1 MKIRPR
7 NIPKFQYGGVPQ
19 WYLDRYGNRTALL
32 NWDLNQRY
40 DYANKN
46 LNTNDHRNAGNLDTV
61 YRKNMAYI
69 GTPGAISS
77 DIQSFYNSDGKG
89 MSAEDFVKFYNTN
102 AAKIRNHWA
111 QDQTYNANT
120 AKEHNQLYK
129 RMFASRSDQSMSPGS
144 DYNIGYQNNL
154 ENIEGSS
161 TWLRRMDQYEKEFDP
176 THPDSNRLHEITLSN
191 GTKAIVYKKANG
203 DIGLMKNSPSLPQVD
218 RDTFSRSL
226 LNTKTTPQIKIDTGG
241 EVDALEKVDKES
253 FANKLRAGLKNIDVA
268 GLIDGVRLAGNLINN
283 QRVYDIVNK
292 SIRPALQS
300 TYRTHRQVV
309 GDEATKQAYYRRA
322 AQGQTHAAKP
332 FTSDADRQM
341 AYQFEAKRIG
351 DELRAQGDLA
361 DNQEIRRTSD
371 ESNQHQWDNIRRA
384 TDVANQNKIAM
395 LDAQAKKAQLLA
407 QKESSDWTNID
418 QFLLGKQAKMEQNKA
433 EEKAWNRQ
441 LTELQAQQNLLNDE
455 ELQKLDLDRQDAYTA
470 WENAKPEEKET
481 LKNKVTEANKK
492 YQNRLLELR
501 RQAIQLYRE
510 SIGSYK
516 SGSKLE
522 YKYKDNTDK
531 YLYKTSRDIVEH
543 FRKMSKMTDDSR
555 IRSREKKIKLE
566 PHPRGNTRK
575 YQQGGLAPFTIY
587 RPLGVGGES
596 AVSSQVSNSTSS
608 NSSSDKKSDKEKDKL
623 DLAKKLFESLKGLPI
638 DVNMAYKEIFSV
650 FNKAKMFGED
660 LSTDDIASLYLSSMQ
675 KLNTLQHSQKAF
687 ENATANVTAKDGLQ
701 EYAVAAD
708 GRVVVQN
715 QDTLKIEY
723 KKLEDI
729 LNSKGKYNPLT
740 NNQLLQLRAHSPELA
755 FDDNIL
761 NVVNAGI
768 GINKIGAEIKSL
780 AGTIGSSENKLE
792 GISQVEANN
801 IRAGLQILAG
811 TNGTPDGYYQVTN
824 ESKDSKAKVVA
835 ALRYIES
842 VLPESYKTIL
852 KLHGGPNIED
862 TIAGYLSSGTN
873 DYSKQS
879 ISPLTGQASKGKD
892 GNNDGVKSNVYDQIQ
907 RGQLGVPRDF
917 SIITRDGNSK
927 FYSTDSKYI
936 SQLPDITEN
945 MSIQKMLSTGLG
957 AILDSRLGI
966 TFGDQLISPDNLKD
980 VMFDIGGGFTVV
992 TLPCKYQNGHKV
1004 VDLSLKD
1011 EFDKAVSEVSKT
1023 IPVNWQDS
1031 NFNQALATKLKEKG
1045 LDTLLSGNN
1054 LDPRMLGQFMVVT
1067 AYTTDRIN
1075 FDQKSRYIE
1084 KVNNPTS
1091 ELEQELIQ
1099 GLSTNKDKNDYELD
1113 VKDKIWGL
1121 EMTYDDIFRGNVF
1134 IPLNNDPLSAQM
1146 NNDTIKI
1153 DEARNLAQSYQYF
1166 QKAQKMKQS
1175 NSDILYEGK

>member
-19 WYLDRYGNRTALL
+19 WYLDRYGNRTTLL

-61 YRKNMAYI
+61 YRKNMAYT

-89 MSAEDFVKFYNTN
+89 MSAEDFVNFYNQN

-111 QDQTYNANT
+111 KDQTYNANT

-191 GTKAIVYKKANG
+191 GAKAIVYKKANG

-218 RDTFSRSL
+218 RDAFSRSL
-226 LNTKTTPQIKIDTGG
+226 LNTKTTPQIKTDTGG
-241 EVDALEKVDKES
+241 EIDALEIADKES
-253 FANKLRAGLKNIDVA
+253 FADKLRAGLKNVDVA

-341 AYQFEAKRIG
+341 AYQFEAKRVG

-395 LDAQAKKAQLLA
+395 LDTQAKKAQLLA

-418 QFLLGKQAKMEQNKA
+418 QFLLGKQAKIQQKQA

-470 WENAKPEEKET
+470 WENAKPEEKEA
-481 LKNKVTEANKK
+481 LKSKVTEANKK
-492 YQNRLLELR
+492 YQNRLLQLR
-501 RQAIQLYRE
+501 RDAIQLYKD
-510 SIGSYK
+510 SVGSYK

-596 AVSSQVSNSTSS
+596 AVSSQVSSS
-608 NSSSDKKSDKEKDKL
+608 AGNNSSSEKKSDKEKDKL
-623 DLAKKLFESLKGLPI
+623 DLAKKLFESLKGLPV

-675 KLNTLQHSQKAF
+675 KLNTLQHSQEAF
-687 ENATANVTAKDGLQ
+687 KNATTNVTAKDGLQ

-715 QDTLKIEY
+715 QDTAKIEY
-723 KKLEDI
+723 KRLEDI
-729 LNSKGKYNPLT
+729 LDSKGKYNPLT

-792 GISQVEANN
+792 GISQIEANKV
-801 IRAGLQILAG
+801 RAGLQILAG
-811 TNGTPDGYYQVTN
+811 TDGTPDGYYQVTN

-852 KLHGGPNIED
+852 KLHGGPNIEA
-862 TIAGYLSSGTN
+862 TIAGYLSSGTS

-879 ISPLTGQASKGKD
+879 IAPLTGSAAKDSKDSNEKI
-892 GNNDGVKSNVYDQIQ
+892 KSNPLMQMVQGEGGI
-907 RGQLGVPRDF
+907 PRKWEL
-917 SIITRDGNSK
+917 ITRDSNTRLSVDGM
-927 FYSTDSKYI
+927 FYPEIPKVKD
-936 SQLPDITEN
+936 D
-945 MSIQKMLSTGLG
+945 MSIDKMLSESGISG
-957 AILDSRLGI
+957 ILDSKQGI
-966 TFGDQLISPDNLKD
+966 TFGDQHISPEQLKD
-980 VMFDIGGGFTVV
+980 VMYSNTGGMIV
-992 TLPCKYQNGHKV
+992 TLPCKIVNGHKEINLGIKQTYEEAV
-1004 VDLSLKD
+1004 QEVESAGISKNNLEYSKALGTALK
-1011 EFDKAVSEVSKT
+1011 
-1023 IPVNWQDS
+1023 N
-1031 NFNQALATKLKEKG
+1031 KG
-1045 LDTLLSGNN
+1045 LNN
-1054 LDPRMLGQFMVVT
+1054 LVDNNGNIDKTKFGQFLVVE
-1067 AYTTDRIN
+1067 AYTTDKIKGLN
-1075 FDQKSRYIE
+1075 TSSQYIE
-1084 KVNNPTS
+1084 KVNNPTD
-1091 ELEQELIQ
+1091 ELEQRLVKA
-1099 GLSTNKDKNDYELD
+1099 LSTNDKKDDYSID
-1113 VKDKIWGL
+1113 INYWIWG
-1121 EMTYDDIFRGNVF
+1121 DDVYRGTVF
-1134 IPLNNDPLSAQM
+1134 IPLTNNLNAAINAWGNQINVED
-1146 NNDTIKI
+1146 
-1153 DEARNLAQSYQYF
+1153 ARELENKF
-1166 QKAQKMKQS
+1166 QNFNKASTMKSS
-1175 NSDILYEGK
+1175 NSNILYETK

>member
-32 NWDLNQRY
+32 NWDLDQRY

-61 YRKNMAYI
+61 YRKNMAYT

-89 MSAEDFVKFYNTN
+89 MSAEDFVNFYNQN

-111 QDQTYNANT
+111 KDQTYNANT

-191 GTKAIVYKKANG
+191 GAKAIVYKKANG

-218 RDTFSRSL
+218 RDAFSRSL
-226 LNTKTTPQIKIDTGG
+226 LNTKTTPQIKTDTGG
-241 EVDALEKVDKES
+241 EIDALEIADKES
-253 FANKLRAGLKNIDVA
+253 FADKLRAGLKNVDVA

-341 AYQFEAKRIG
+341 AYQFEAKRVG

-418 QFLLGKQAKMEQNKA
+418 QFLLGKQAKIQQKQA

-441 LTELQAQQNLLNDE
+441 LTELQVQQNLLNDE
-455 ELQKLDLDRQDAYTA
+455 ELQKLNLDRQDAYTA
-470 WENAKPEEKET
+470 WENAKPEEKEA
-481 LKNKVTEANKK
+481 LKSKVTEANKK
-492 YQNRLLELR
+492 YQNRLLQLR
-501 RQAIQLYRE
+501 RDAIQLYKD
-510 SIGSYK
+510 SVGSYK

-596 AVSSQVSNSTSS
+596 AVSSQVSSSAGS
-608 NSSSDKKSDKEKDKL
+608 NSSSEKKSDKEKDKL
-623 DLAKKLFESLKGLPI
+623 DLAKKLFESLKGLPV

-675 KLNTLQHSQKAF
+675 KLNTLQHSQEAF
-687 ENATANVTAKDGLQ
+687 KNATTNVTAKDGLQ

-715 QDTLKIEY
+715 QDTAKIEY
-723 KKLEDI
+723 KRLEDI
-729 LNSKGKYNPLT
+729 LDSKGKYNPLT

-780 AGTIGSSENKLE
+780 AGTIGSSESKLE
-792 GISQVEANN
+792 GISQVEANKV
-801 IRAGLQILAG
+801 RAGLQILAG
-811 TNGTPDGYYQVTN
+811 TDGTPDGYYQVTN
-824 ESKDSKAKVVA
+824 ESKDSKAKVAA
-835 ALRYIES
+835 ALRYIEN

-852 KLHGGPNIED
+852 KLHGGPNIEA
-862 TIAGYLSSGTN
+862 TIAGYLSSGTS

-879 ISPLTGQASKGKD
+879 IAPLTGKASDNDKT
-892 GNNDGVKSNVYDQIQ
+892 NNGINSNLLDQIQ
-907 RGQLGVPRDF
+907 RDQIGVDRPF
-917 SIITRDGNSK
+917 EIITKDGNTKLYSLNSK
-927 FYSTDSKYI
+927 SI
-936 SQLPDITEN
+936 SQLPNVNQD
-945 MSIQKMLSTGLG
+945 MSIDRMLSESKVGT
-957 AILDSRLGI
+957 IMDSRLGV
-966 TFGDQLISPDNLKD
+966 TFGDQIISPENFKD
-980 VMFDIGGGFTVV
+980 IMFDSAHDVQIV
-992 TLPCKYQNGHKV
+992 TLPCKIINGHKV
-1004 VDLSLKD
+1004 VNFAIKD
-1011 EFDKAVSEVSKT
+1011 EFDNAIKEASKVVP
-1023 IPVNWQDS
+1023 IDYS
-1031 NFNQALATKLKEKG
+1031 NPQFIKVLSQKLHEKG
-1045 LDTLLSGNN
+1045 LDSLLNGDNI
-1054 LDPRMLGQFMVVT
+1054 DPNMFGHFMVVS
-1067 AYTTDRIN
+1067 AYTTDRIKFN
-1075 FDQKSRYIE
+1075 TNSRYIE
-1084 KVNNPTS
+1084 KVKNPDS
-1091 ELEQELIQ
+1091 DLEDRIVK

-1113 VKDKIWGL
+1113 VDDKFGFFEL
-1121 EMTYDDIFRGNVF
+1121 TYDDVYRGNVF
-1134 IPLNNDPLSAQM
+1134 IPLNNDPVSAQTGWGG
-1146 NNDTIKI
+1146 NVNLN
-1153 DEARNLAQSYQYF
+1153 EARSLAEDYQNF
-1166 QKAQKMKQS
+1166 QKSSKQKESSSSVLQ
-1175 NSDILYEGK
+1175 